1 MIILAQG
8 AQRII
13 KRKMEQEKHLGAR
26 QKMRKEQGAQKNE
39 KGARKI
45 FKKEQGALTPK

>member
-8 AQRII
+8 AQKII
-13 KRKMEQEKHLGAR
+13 KRKMNMMKQEKHLGAR

-39 KGARKI
+39 K
-45 FKKEQGALTPK
+45 